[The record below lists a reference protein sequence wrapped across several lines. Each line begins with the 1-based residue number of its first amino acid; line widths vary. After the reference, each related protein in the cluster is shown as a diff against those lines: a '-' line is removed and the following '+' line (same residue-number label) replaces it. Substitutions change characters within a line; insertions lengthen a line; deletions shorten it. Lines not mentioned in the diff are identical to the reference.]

1 MTRRTTSKGKTKE
14 ASIVEAATRLFR
26 AKGYA
31 GAATAKIAAAAG
43 VTERTLFRYFP
54 SKQSLYRRV
63 MLPAVLS
70 ATIPTEL
77 ADTGKL
83 FASDVEKFAEW
94 ERRILE
100 TRLAIVKQSAAQFR
114 LLLATLMT
122 DDEIRSTT
130 IKLWRKT
137 LWENA
142 LAGVRRYQKRGQ
154 LRTDMPAEPIA
165 RAIIVANVG
174 YLVARALLEP
184 GSDWD
189 DKVEIDATMELL
201 LDGIARR

>member
-1 MTRRTTSKGKTKE
+1 MTRPTTSKRKSKE
-14 ASIVEAATRLFR
+14 TSIVEAATRLFR
-26 AKGYA
+26 ANGYA
-31 GAATAKIAAAAG
+31 GTATAKIAEAAG

-83 FASDVEKFAEW
+83 FASDIEKFADW

-130 IKLWRKT
+130 IQLWRKT

-142 LAGVRRYQKRGQ
+142 LAAVRRYQKRRQ
-154 LRTDMPAEPIA
+154 LRSDMPAEAIA

-201 LDGIARR
+201 LDGIGRR